1 MVTVK
6 IDGIEVQV
14 ESNVTIL
21 EAAEKAGVHIPIL
34 CHDKILKPFG
44 ACRVCLVEVKNNPK
58 LMTACTTPVADGME
72 ITTTNEKLAK
82 IRKTLIEL
90 LLINHPLDCPVCDKG
105 GECTLQDLTYEFGV
119 SQIRFDPKP
128 NDTPVDHTNPFIE
141 RDIDRCVLCGRCVRI
156 CDEVVNIQA
165 ISFQNRGTDTVIG
178 TAFNQPWNCEFCGQC
193 MSVCPVGSLNNR
205 VYLFKNRPWNLEKT
219 ETVCGFC
226 SCGCTILV
234 DHEDNE
240 VYRIKEEYDL
250 GVNKGL
256 LCVKGRFGFESF
268 NSVKREKNPKIKTG
282 EEYKIISN
290 EEAYKVAADKLTE
303 IKNKYGKDAVAFIVS
318 PRITNEEAF
327 IVQKFAR
334 EVIGTNY
341 IFSSES
347 ADCLPEGTYADVEA
361 SDDITVLNI
370 DLTEANPILGLFV
383 RMTARKNEGGLR
395 VFYPKYTALK
405 RVASEFY
412 TGKPSELISLMESF
426 VKAIEGENNGC
437 SEAAAKVRNAQKPVI
452 IFNPY
457 SKGDVTLAKRIKKA
471 VPAAKLIPA
480 KLKNN
485 SQGIVDMGCSAGV
498 LPGLKKTEIPS
509 LEELVAKD
517 KIKGFV
523 IIGENIAVNPSYY
536 RVVDSIQKSEFVLV
550 TDPYF
555 TETAKISTLYIPVAS
570 FVEKDGSFTNLE
582 GRVQRIQKA
591 VDKQVVSDAKV
602 IKEIALLMGAS
613 LPDDVGA
620 IENMIKQEVE
630 LYKDVDFN
638 GGLVRYPYI
647 IDDLVNTV
655 SSFVGNGKYEL
666 FKGSLRFHSGTY
678 TSWSPDLTKV
688 YNDIMLEIS
697 EEDSKELNVNENDM
711 LAVEIDGIL
720 KKFKVSIDKYMPKGV
735 VSLPANYKGAE
746 AVFSK
751 GEYLRVNLVKHER

>member
-14 ESNVTIL
+14 EPNKTIL

-105 GECTLQDLTYEFGV
+105 GECLLQDLTYEFGV
-119 SQIRFDPKP
+119 SQVRFDPNP

-205 VYLFKNRPWNLEKT
+205 VYLFKNRPWNLEST

-226 SCGCTILV
+226 SCGCSIIV

-240 VYRIKEEYDL
+240 VYRIKEDYDL

-256 LCVKGRFGFESF
+256 LCVKGRFGFEAF
-268 NSVKREKNPKIKTG
+268 NSIKREKSAKVKSG
-282 EEYKIISN
+282 DEYKNISN
-290 EEAYKVAADKLTE
+290 EDAYKMAAEKLSE
-303 IKNKYGKDAVAFIVS
+303 IKGKYGKDAVAFIVS

-327 IVQKFAR
+327 LIQKFAR
-334 EVIGTNY
+334 EVIGTNN

-347 ADCLPEGTYADVEA
+347 ADCLPDGTYADVEA
-361 SDDITVLNI
+361 ADDITVLNV
-370 DLTEANPILGLFV
+370 DLTESNPILGLFV

-412 TGKPSELISLMESF
+412 TGKPSELVSLMENF
-426 VKAIEGENNGC
+426 VKAIEGENNAC
-437 SEAAAKVRNAQKPVI
+437 SEVANRVKSAKNPVV

-457 SKGDVTLAKRIKKA
+457 SKFDATLAKRIKTA
-471 VPAAKLIPA
+471 LPNVKLIPC

-485 SQGIVDMGCSAGV
+485 SQGIVDMGCAQGV
-498 LPGLKKTEIPS
+498 LPGLKPVETQS
-509 LEELVAKD
+509 LEELIAKD
-517 KIKGFV
+517 KVKAFV
-523 IIGENIAVNPSYY
+523 IIGENFVVNPSYFKL
-536 RVVDSIQKSEFVLV
+536 VDSIAKSEFVLV

-555 TETAKISTLYIPVAS
+555 TETAKVSSLYIPVAS
-570 FVEKDGSFTNLE
+570 FVEKFGSFTNLE
-582 GRVQRIQKA
+582 GRVQKLNKA
-591 VDKQVVSDAKV
+591 VDKSVVSDATV
-602 IKEIALLMGAS
+602 IKSIAVHMGAN
-613 LPDDVGA
+613 LPDDPDAIYDLIRKEVDLYRDVEFGGVVKYPYVIKDSVNAKAEFVGSGSF
-620 IENMIKQEVE
+620 E
-630 LYKDVDFN
+630 LYQ
-638 GGLVRYPYI
+638 
-647 IDDLVNTV
+647 
-655 SSFVGNGKYEL
+655 
-666 FKGSLRFHSGTY
+666 GSLRFHSGTY
-678 TSWSPDLTKV
+678 TTWSPDLTKV
-688 YNDIMLEIS
+688 YNETSLEIS
-697 EEDSKELNVNENDM
+697 EDDAKELNVANGDM
-711 LAVEIDGIL
+711 IAVEIDGTL
-720 KKFKVSIDKYMPKGV
+720 KKFKVEVDKYMPRGV
-735 VSLPANYKGAE
+735 VALPSNYKGAE
-746 AVFSK
+746 AILSK
-751 GEYLRVNLVKHER
+751 GEYLRVNIVKHER

>member
-14 ESNVTIL
+14 EPNATIL

-34 CHDKILKPFG
+34 CHSKILKPFG

-90 LLINHPLDCPVCDKG
+90 LLINHPLECPVCDKG
-105 GECTLQDLTYEFGV
+105 GECLLQDLTYEFGV
-119 SQIRFDPKP
+119 SQVRFDPKP

-226 SCGCTILV
+226 SCGCSIIV

-240 VYRIKEEYDL
+240 VYRIKEDYDL

-256 LCVKGRFGFESF
+256 LCVKGRFGFEAF
-268 NSVKREKNPKIKTG
+268 NSVKREKSAKVKVAD
-282 EEYKIISN
+282 EYKNITNS
-290 EEAYKVAADKLTE
+290 EAYKIAADKLTE
-303 IKNKYGKDAVAFIVS
+303 IKNKYGNDSIAFIVS
-318 PRITNEEAF
+318 PRLTNEEAF
-327 IVQKFAR
+327 IIQKFAR
-334 EVIGTNY
+334 EVIGTNN

-347 ADCLPEGTYADVEA
+347 ADCLPEGTYADVES
-361 SDDITVLNI
+361 SDDITVLNL
-370 DLTEANPILGLFV
+370 DLTESNPILGLFV

-412 TGKPSELISLMESF
+412 TGKPSELVSLMENF
-426 VKAIEGENNGC
+426 VKAVEGENNSC
-437 SEAAAKVRNAQKPVI
+437 SEAANRLRNAKNPVVI
-452 IFNPY
+452 YNPY
-457 SKGDVTLAKRIKKA
+457 SQSDITLAKRIKAA
-471 VPAAKLIPA
+471 VSTVKLIPC

-485 SQGIVDMGCSAGV
+485 SQGIVDMGCVRGI
-498 LPGLKKTEIPS
+498 LPGLKTIETPK
-509 LEELVAKD
+509 LEELIVKD
-517 KIKGFV
+517 KVKGFV
-523 IIGENIAVNPSYY
+523 IIGENILVNPNYY
-536 RVVDSIQKSEFVLV
+536 KLVDSIANSEFVMV

-555 TETAKISTLYIPVAS
+555 TETAKISNLYIPVAS

-582 GRVQRIQKA
+582 GRVQKLNKA
-591 VDKQVVSDAKV
+591 VDKGVVSDATV
-602 IKEIALLMGAS
+602 IKEIALLMGAK
-613 LPDDVGA
+613 LTDDPNA
-620 IENMIKQEVE
+620 IFEMIRKEVE
-630 LYKDVDFN
+630 LYSNLSFGDV
-638 GGLVRYPYI
+638 VKYPYAI
-647 IDDLVNTV
+647 KDTVNVKPT
-655 SSFVGNGKYEL
+655 FVGNGSFEL
-666 FKGSLRFHSGTY
+666 YQGSLRFHSGTY
-678 TSWSPDLTKV
+678 TTWSPDLTKV
-688 YNDIMLEIS
+688 YSDTTLEMA
-697 EEDSKELNVNENDM
+697 EEDAENLNVSEGDM
-711 LAVEIDGIL
+711 IAVEIDGTI
-720 KKFKVSIDKYMPKGV
+720 KKFKVHVEKYMPKGV
-735 VSLPANYKGAE
+735 VSLPSNYKGAE
-746 AVFSK
+746 SILSK
-751 GEYLRVNLVKHER
+751 GEYLKVNLIKHER

>member
-14 ESNVTIL
+14 EPNETIL
-21 EAAEKAGVHIPIL
+21 EAAEKAGVHIPVL

-119 SQIRFDPKP
+119 SQVRFDPKP

-205 VYLFKNRPWNLEKT
+205 VYLFKNRPWNLERT
-219 ETVCGFC
+219 DTVCGFC
-226 SCGCTILV
+226 SCGCSIIV
-234 DHEDNE
+234 EHEDNE
-240 VYRIKEEYDL
+240 VFRIKEDYDL

-256 LCVKGRFGFESF
+256 LCVKGRFGFEAF
-268 NSVKREKNPKIKTG
+268 NSVKREKKAKIRIADG
-282 EEYKIISN
+282 YKDISN
-290 EEAYKVAADKLTE
+290 EEAYKYAADKLTE
-303 IKNKYGKDAVAFIVS
+303 IKNKYGKDAIAFIVS

-327 IVQKFAR
+327 LLQKFAR
-334 EVIGTNY
+334 EVIGTNN
-341 IFSSES
+341 IFSSET

-370 DLTEANPILGLFV
+370 DLTESNPILGLFV

-395 VFYPKYTALK
+395 VFYPKYAALK

-412 TGKPSELISLMESF
+412 TGKPSELVSLMETF
-426 VKAIEGENNGC
+426 VKAVEGESNAC
-437 SEAAAKVRNAQKPVI
+437 SEVATKIRNAAKPVLI
-452 IFNPY
+452 YNPY
-457 SKGDVTLAKRIKKA
+457 SLNDVTLAKRMKKA
-471 VPAAKLIPA
+471 LPNLKLIPC
-480 KLKNN
+480 KIKNN
-485 SQGIVDMGCSAGV
+485 SQGIVDMGCAAGV
-498 LPGLKKTEIPS
+498 LPGLKNTEAAS

-517 KIKGFV
+517 KVKGFV
-523 IIGENIAVNPSYY
+523 IIGENIAVNPKYY
-536 RVVDSIQKSEFVLV
+536 KLLGSISKSEFVMV

-555 TETAKISTLYIPVAS
+555 TETAKISNLYIPVAS
-570 FVEKDGSFTNLE
+570 FVEKNGSFTNLE
-582 GRVQRIQKA
+582 GRVQRVRKA
-591 VDKQVVSDAKV
+591 VDKQVVSDATV
-602 IKEIALLMGAS
+602 VKEISILMGAN
-613 LPDDVGA
+613 LPDDVDV
-620 IENMIKQEVE
+620 IESMIKKEIE
-630 LYKDVDFN
+630 LYREVDFD
-638 GGLVRYPYI
+638 GGLVKYPYTI
-647 IDDLVNTV
+647 KESINSTA
-655 SSFVGNGKYEL
+655 SFVGNGKYEL
-666 FKGSLRFHSGTY
+666 FQSSLRFHSGTY
-678 TSWSPDLTKV
+678 TSWSPELSKV
-688 YNDIMLEIS
+688 YDDTCLEIS
-697 EEDSKELNVNENDM
+697 QEDAQELNVKANDM
-711 LAVEIDGIL
+711 IAVEVDGVL
-720 KKFKVSIDKYMPKGV
+720 SKFKVDVDQYMPKGV
-735 VSLPANYKGAE
+735 VALPANYKGAE
-746 AVFSK
+746 AILSK
-751 GEYLRVNLVKHER
+751 GEYLKVNLVRHE